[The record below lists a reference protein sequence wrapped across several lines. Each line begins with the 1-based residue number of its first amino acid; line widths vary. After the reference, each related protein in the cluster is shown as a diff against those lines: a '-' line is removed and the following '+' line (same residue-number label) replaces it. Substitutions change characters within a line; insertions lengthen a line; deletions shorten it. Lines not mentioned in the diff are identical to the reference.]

1 MKKKKIE
8 DTEIIRL
15 FLGKTAS
22 LDWSNS
28 RESLSTLKN
37 EAFELLNHEIA
48 YYYRIRQNKKL
59 LSGYLR
65 FGMLLF
71 GTLGVLAPLAEAAK
85 LYEVGNYGY
94 LLLAVSGAFLT
105 ANNIFG
111 GTSGHAR
118 FVTTQL
124 QLEKIISVGTVKWNQ
139 LENKLNQD
147 TNNEREIELK
157 MFQFI
162 IETLEEAYTLIIDE
176 TNEWNETLKS
186 ALADFENRYKQGQRD
201 KKDCSGR
208 EKMPRGSQ
216 RRR

>member
-1 MKKKKIE
+1 MSKIKIE
-8 DTEIIRL
+8 DPKRIRL
-15 FLGKTAS
+15 FLEKTAS
-22 LDWSNS
+22 LDWSSAN
-28 RESLSTLKN
+28 ESLSTLQS
-37 EAFELLNHEIA
+37 EAFELLNHEVA
-48 YYYRIRQNKKL
+48 YYYRIRQNKKS

-71 GTLGVLAPLAEAAK
+71 GALGVLAPLAEVAK

-111 GTSGHAR
+111 GTTGHAR

-124 QLEKIISVGTVKWNQ
+124 QLEKIIVVGTVKWSE

-147 TNNEREIELK
+147 TNDASEVQLE

-162 IETLEEAYTLIIDE
+162 ISTLEEAYQLIIDE
-176 TNEWNETLKS
+176 TTEWNESLQ
-186 ALADFENRYKQGQRD
+186 AAMEDFAKKYKQGQ
-201 KKDCSGR
+201 K
-208 EKMPRGSQ
+208 E
-216 RRR
+216 